1 MAASEFMKA
10 RQTRYGAYLTVYVL
24 VVVAILAA
32 INYLAKDHNKS
43 FDTTGNK
50 RYTLADQT
58 KKIVGNLQNDV
69 QIQYFDKTSAFERAK
84 PLLDR
89 YANLSN
95 KLHVTY
101 IDPDKKPDL
110 ARAAGIRNY
119 GSIVVL
125 NGAKKEEAKAVSEEE
140 ITGALVRTV
149 KSGDRTACFVTGSG
163 EVGTDDTDRNG
174 LSVLK
179 TALEKN
185 NVKSKTVSL
194 IEKPDVPADCTVLV
208 IAGPKRDYVQP
219 AIDAIKKYLDAGGKG
234 LFMID
239 PAIDFGH
246 GDENSGSPAL
256 VKLLD
261 GYGIT
266 LNNDLV
272 IDASGVG
279 RLFGFSEAS
288 PVVMKYDAHAIG
300 TTMKGTA
307 TVFPLVRSVAVKSGA
322 EKLFETSD
330 DSYSTT
336 NTKPPIRIDP
346 AKDKKG
352 PFTLGAADVIAG
364 KGRIVVTGTSG
375 VATNQVLGVGQIGN
389 RDLLLNTMNWL
400 TADEAI
406 MGIAPKDPEDRR
418 ISMTRSQMSLLFYT
432 CVVFIPLIVIGSGV
446 AVWFRRR

>member
-1 MAASEFMKA
+1 MASSEFLKA
-10 RQTRYGAYLTVYVL
+10 RQTRYGAYVTLYVL
-24 VVVAILAA
+24 VIVAILAA
-32 INYLAKDHNKS
+32 TNWLANQHNKS
-43 FDTTGNK
+43 FDTTANK
-50 RYTLADQT
+50 RYTLSDQT
-58 KKIVGNLQNDV
+58 KKVVGNLQNDV
-69 QIQYFDKTSAFERAK
+69 QVQYFDKTSAFERAK
-84 PLLDR
+84 ALLDR
-89 YANLSN
+89 YANLSR
-95 KLHVTY
+95 KLHVDY

-119 GSIVVL
+119 GSIVVQ
-125 NGAKKEEAKAVSEEE
+125 NGLKKQEAKSLSEEE
-140 ITGALVRTV
+140 VTGALIRTL

-163 EVGTDDTDRNG
+163 EIGTDDTDRNG
-174 LSVLK
+174 LSALK
-179 TALEKN
+179 TSLEKN
-185 NVKSKTVSL
+185 NVKSKTISL
-194 IEKPDVPADCTVLV
+194 LEKPDVPADCSVLV

-219 AIDAIKKYLDAGGKG
+219 AVDAVKKFLDAGGKG

-261 GYGIT
+261 GYGVT

-279 RLFGFSEAS
+279 RLFGFNEAS
-288 PVVMKYDAHAIG
+288 PIVAKYDSHAIG
-300 TTMKGTA
+300 ATMKGNA
-307 TVFPLVRSVAVKSGA
+307 TVFPLARSIDVKSGA

-330 DSYSTT
+330 DSFSTK

-364 KGRIVVTGTSG
+364 KGRIVVVGSSG
-375 VATNQVLGVGQIGN
+375 AAANQVLGISQIGN
-389 RDLLLNTMNWL
+389 RDLILNMMNWL
-400 TADEAI
+400 TADEDLI
-406 MGIAPKDPEDRR
+406 SIRPKDPEDRR

-432 CVVFIPLIVIGSGV
+432 SVVFIPLIVIVSGV
-446 AVWFRRR
+446 AVWWRRR